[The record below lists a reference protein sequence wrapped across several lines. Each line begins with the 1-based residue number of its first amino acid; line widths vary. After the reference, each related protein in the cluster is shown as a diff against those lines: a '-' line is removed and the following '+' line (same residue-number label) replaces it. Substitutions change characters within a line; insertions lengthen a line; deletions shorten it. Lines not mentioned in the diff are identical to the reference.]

1 LGSGP
6 PGRRAA
12 ARCAGPYTDRRQ
24 RITIDT
30 RDLIPLP
37 SRPEILRTGAAALY
51 LGIDIG
57 TSSVKAVLLTE
68 DGGSAGSSSAPLE
81 VSRPAPGFSE
91 QSPEA
96 WWQATVRAVNGLSGA
111 SRARV
116 RALGLSGQMHGAT
129 LLDSHDRPLRP
140 AILWN
145 DGRSAE
151 ECLELERREP
161 ASRAITGN
169 IMMPGFTAP
178 KLLWVARHEPEIF
191 RRTTCVL
198 LPKDYVRLRLTGEK
212 VSDMS
217 DAAGT
222 GWLDVGGREWS
233 DAMLA
238 ATDLSR
244 AQMPALVEGSSP
256 SGTLAAIAAAEL
268 GVPRVVVAGG
278 GGDNAASAVGLGV
291 VRPGEAFLSLGTSGV
306 LFVVTD
312 RFRPNPE
319 RAAHAFC
326 HCLPGRWHQ
335 MSVMLSAASTLDWV
349 AQLVGGTD
357 LPQLVAK
364 AEAQGLS
371 RHSALFLPYLTGERT
386 PHNDPGARGVFF
398 GLRPDTTAA
407 ELIGAVLEGVA
418 FAFADGLDV
427 LTEKS
432 DQAGQPVNDISVTG
446 GGARLPYWGRLI
458 AAALRRPLTYR
469 AGGEVGAALGAARLA
484 RLAAGDGGEQEV
496 CAAPPVERV
505 VQPDGALAALLA
517 SRRRTFQHLYRDL
530 KSTFVEFSS

>member
-1 LGSGP
+1 M
-6 PGRRAA
+6 
-12 ARCAGPYTDRRQ
+12 
-24 RITIDT
+24 
-30 RDLIPLP
+30 
-37 SRPEILRTGAAALY
+37 Y

-68 DGGSAGSSSAPLE
+68 QGSISASASAPLD

-91 QSPEA
+91 QDPGE
-96 WWQATVRAVNGLSGA
+96 WWQATVRAVTALSGA
-111 SRARV
+111 ARAKV
-116 RALGLSGQMHGAT
+116 RAVGLSGQMHGAT
-129 LLDSHDRPLRP
+129 LLDAQDHPLRP

-161 ASRAITGN
+161 SSRAITGN

-178 KLLWVARHEPEIF
+178 KLLWVARHEPDIF
-191 RRTTCVL
+191 RRTASVL

-222 GWLDVGGREWS
+222 GWLDVGRREWS

-244 AQMPALVEGSSP
+244 AHMPLLVEGSSP
-256 SGTLAAIAAAEL
+256 SGTLTAAAAAEL
-268 GVPRVVVAGG
+268 GIPRVVVAGG

-291 VRPGEAFLSLGTSGV
+291 VRPGQAFLSLGTSGV

-349 AQLVGGTD
+349 AQLVGATD
-357 LPQLVAK
+357 LPQLVAQ
-364 AEAQGLS
+364 AEAHGLS
-371 RHSALFLPYLTGERT
+371 RHSAIFLPYLTGERT
-386 PHNDPGARGVFF
+386 PHNDPNCRGVFF
-398 GLRPDTTAA
+398 GLRPDTTPA
-407 ELIGAVLEGVA
+407 ELTGAVLEGVA
-418 FAFADGLDV
+418 LAFADGLDV

-432 DQAGQPVNDISVTG
+432 DQVGEISVTG
-446 GGARLPYWGRLI
+446 GGARLPYWGKLI

-469 AGGEVGAALGAARLA
+469 SGGEVGAALGAARLA
-484 RLAAGDGGEQEV
+484 RLAAGEGTEEEV
-496 CAAPPVERV
+496 CTAPPVDRV
-505 VQPDGALAALLA
+505 VQPDSALAALLA
-517 SRRRTFQHLYRDL
+517 SRRRTFQRVYRDL
-530 KSTFVEFSS
+530 KNTFVEFCS

>member
-1 LGSGP
+1 L
-6 PGRRAA
+6 AA
-12 ARCAGPYTDRRQ
+12 SLSL
-24 RITIDT
+24 IDT

-37 SRPEILRTGAAALY
+37 SEGTLGEIWSGPLY

-57 TSSVKAVLLTE
+57 TSSVKAVLLAEHGTV
-68 DGGSAGSSSAPLE
+68 SASASAPLD

-96 WWQATVRAVNGLSGA
+96 WWQATVRAVSALPDDA
-111 SRARV
+111 RAKV
-116 RALGLSGQMHGAT
+116 RAVGLSGQMHGAT
-129 LLDSHDRPLRP
+129 LLDAQDRPLRP

-161 ASRAITGN
+161 SSRAITGN

-191 RRTTCVL
+191 RRTACVL

-212 VSDMS
+212 VSEMS

-222 GWLDVGGREWS
+222 GWLDVSRREWS

-238 ATDLSR
+238 ATDLNR
-244 AQMPALVEGSSP
+244 AHMPLLVEGSSP
-256 SGTLAAIAAAEL
+256 SGTLTTNAAAAL

-291 VRPGEAFLSLGTSGV
+291 VRPGQAFLSLGTSGV

-326 HCLPGRWHQ
+326 HCLPARWHQ

-349 AQLVGGTD
+349 AQLVGSSD
-357 LPQLVAK
+357 LPQLAAR
-364 AEAQGLS
+364 AEAHGLS

-386 PHNDPGARGVFF
+386 PHNDPNARGVFF
-398 GLRPDTTAA
+398 GLRPDTTPA
-407 ELIGAVLEGVA
+407 ELAGAVLEGVA

-432 DQAGQPVNDISVTG
+432 DAPTQQVNDISVTG

-484 RLAAGDGGEQEV
+484 RLAAGEGGEAEV
-496 CAAPPVERV
+496 CTAPPVERV
-505 VQPDGALAALLA
+505 VQPDTALAALLA
-517 SRRRTFQHLYRDL
+517 SRRRTFQRLYRDL
-530 KSTFVEFSS
+530 KNTFVEFSS

>member
-1 LGSGP
+1 MRSDIP
-6 PGRRAA
+6 QERS
-12 ARCAGPYTDRRQ
+12 AG
-24 RITIDT
+24 
-30 RDLIPLP
+30 
-37 SRPEILRTGAAALY
+37 LY

-68 DGGSAGSSSAPLE
+68 QGIITASASAPLD

-91 QSPEA
+91 QDPED
-96 WWQATVRAVNGLSGA
+96 WWRATLRAVTNLPAADRAGVRAV
-111 SRARV
+111 
-116 RALGLSGQMHGAT
+116 GLSGQMHGAT
-129 LLDSHDRPLRP
+129 LLDAQNRPLRP

-161 ASRAITGN
+161 NSRAITGN

-178 KLLWVARHEPEIF
+178 KLLWVARHEPDLF
-191 RRTTCVL
+191 RRTACVL

-212 VSDMS
+212 VSEMS

-222 GWLDVGGREWS
+222 GWLDVGRREWS

-244 AQMPALVEGSSP
+244 AHMPRLVEGSSV
-256 SGTLAAIAAAEL
+256 SGTLTADAAAAL
-268 GVPRVVVAGG
+268 GIPRVVVAGG

-291 VRPGEAFLSLGTSGV
+291 VRPGQAFLSLGTSGV

-349 AQLVGGTD
+349 AQIAGATD
-357 LPQLVAK
+357 LPQCVAK
-364 AEAQGLS
+364 AEAHGLN
-371 RHSALFLPYLTGERT
+371 RHSVLFLPYLTGERT
-386 PHNDPGARGVFF
+386 PHNDSRARGVFF
-398 GLRPDTTAA
+398 GLRPDTTPA
-407 ELIGAVLEGVA
+407 ELTGAVLEGVA

-432 DQAGQPVNDISVTG
+432 DQVGEISVTG

-484 RLAAGDGGEQEV
+484 RLAAGEGSEEEV

-505 VQPDGALAALLA
+505 VQPETALSALLA
-517 SRRRTFQHLYRDL
+517 SRRRAFQRLYRDL
-530 KSTFVEFSS
+530 KNTFVEFAS

>member
-1 LGSGP
+1 MLLAESG
-6 PGRRAA
+6 
-12 ARCAGPYTDRRQ
+12 T
-24 RITIDT
+24 
-30 RDLIPLP
+30 
-37 SRPEILRTGAAALY
+37 
-51 LGIDIG
+51 
-57 TSSVKAVLLTE
+57 V
-68 DGGSAGSSSAPLE
+68 SASASAPLE

-91 QSPEA
+91 QDPQA
-96 WWQATVRAVNGLSGA
+96 WWQATVRAVHALPAAGRSQ
-111 SRARV
+111 V
-116 RALGLSGQMHGAT
+116 RAIGLSGQMHGAT

-161 ASRAITGN
+161 SSRAITGN

-178 KLLWVARHEPEIF
+178 KLLWVARHEPDLF
-191 RRTTCVL
+191 RRTACVL

-212 VSDMS
+212 VSEMS

-222 GWLDVGGREWS
+222 GWLDVSRREWS

-244 AQMPALVEGSSP
+244 AHMPRLVEGSSP
-256 SGTLAAIAAAEL
+256 SGTLSEEAVAEL
-268 GVPRVVVAGG
+268 KLARRVVVAGG

-291 VRPGEAFLSLGTSGV
+291 VRPGQAFLSLGTSGV

-349 AQLVGGTD
+349 AQLVGSTD
-357 LPQLVAK
+357 LPGLVAQ
-364 AEAQGLS
+364 AEAHGLS

-386 PHNDPGARGVFF
+386 PHNNPSARGVFF
-398 GLRPDTTAA
+398 GLRPDTTPA
-407 ELIGAVLEGVA
+407 ELTGAVLEGVA

-432 DQAGQPVNDISVTG
+432 DQVGEISVTG

-484 RLAAGDGGEQEV
+484 RRAEGGTQEEDV
-496 CAAPPVERV
+496 CTAPPVERV
-505 VQPDGALAALLA
+505 VHPDTALSALLA
-517 SRRRTFQHLYRDL
+517 SRRRTFQRLYRDL
-530 KSTFVEFSS
+530 ENTFAEFSS

>member
-1 LGSGP
+1 M
-6 PGRRAA
+6 
-12 ARCAGPYTDRRQ
+12 
-24 RITIDT
+24 
-30 RDLIPLP
+30 
-37 SRPEILRTGAAALY
+37 
-51 LGIDIG
+51 
-57 TSSVKAVLLTE
+57 LLTE
-68 DGGSAGSSSAPLE
+68 QGVITGSASAPLD

-91 QSPEA
+91 QDPHA
-96 WWQATVRAVNGLSGA
+96 WWQATVRAVSALPAAARSG
-111 SRARV
+111 V
-116 RALGLSGQMHGAT
+116 RAIGLSGQMHGAT
-129 LLDSHDRPLRP
+129 LLDAQDRALRP

-178 KLLWVARHEPEIF
+178 KLLWVARHEPEVF
-191 RRTTCVL
+191 RRTAFVL

-222 GWLDVGGREWS
+222 GWLDVGRREWS

-244 AQMPALVEGSSP
+244 ARMPRLVEGSSP
-256 SGTLAAIAAAEL
+256 SGVLTADAASEL
-268 GVPRVVVAGG
+268 GIPRVVVAGG

-291 VRPGEAFLSLGTSGV
+291 VRPGQAFLSLGTSGV

-312 RFRPNPE
+312 RFRPNPD

-326 HCLPGRWHQ
+326 HCLPERWHQ

-349 AQLVGGTD
+349 AQVVGSSD
-357 LPQLVAK
+357 LPQLVAQ
-364 AEAQGLS
+364 AEALGLS

-386 PHNDPGARGVFF
+386 PHNDPNCRGVFF

-407 ELIGAVLEGVA
+407 ELTGAVLEGVA

-432 DQAGQPVNDISVTG
+432 DQTGPQVEDISVTG

-469 AGGEVGAALGAARLA
+469 SGGEVGAALGAARLA
-484 RLAAGDGGEQEV
+484 RLAAGEGSEEEV
-496 CAAPPVERV
+496 CTAPPVERV
-505 VQPDGALAALLA
+505 VQPDTALSALLA
-517 SRRRTFQHLYRDL
+517 SRRRTFQRLYRDL
-530 KSTFVEFSS
+530 KNTFVEFRS

>member
-1 LGSGP
+1 ME
-6 PGRRAA
+6 RR
-12 ARCAGPYTDRRQ
+12 
-24 RITIDT
+24 
-30 RDLIPLP
+30 
-37 SRPEILRTGAAALY
+37 ALY

-57 TSSVKAVLLTE
+57 TSSVKAVLLT
-68 DGGSAGSSSAPLE
+68 GQGSIAASASAPLE

-91 QSPEA
+91 QDPEA
-96 WWQATVRAVNGLSGA
+96 WWQATVRAVTALAGA
-111 SRARV
+111 DRAKV
-116 RALGLSGQMHGAT
+116 RAVGLSGQMHGAT
-129 LLDSHDRPLRP
+129 LLDAHDQPLRP

-161 ASRAITGN
+161 SSRAITGN

-178 KLLWVARHEPEIF
+178 KLLWVARHEPDIF
-191 RRTTCVL
+191 RRTACVL

-222 GWLDVGGREWS
+222 GWLDVGRRQWS

-238 ATDLSR
+238 ATDLNR
-244 AQMPALVEGSSP
+244 AHMPLLVEGSDP
-256 SGTLAAIAAAEL
+256 SGTLTADAAAAL
-268 GVPRVVVAGG
+268 GLPRVVVAGG

-291 VRPGEAFLSLGTSGV
+291 VRPGQAFLSLGTSGV

-349 AQLVGGTD
+349 AQLVGSSD
-357 LPQLVAK
+357 LPQLVAR
-364 AEAQGLS
+364 AEAQGLN

-386 PHNDPGARGVFF
+386 PHNDPNCRGVFF
-398 GLRPDTTAA
+398 GLRPDTTPA
-407 ELIGAVLEGVA
+407 ELTGAVLEGVA
-418 FAFADGLDV
+418 LAFADGLDV

-432 DQAGQPVNDISVTG
+432 DQVADISVTG

-469 AGGEVGAALGAARLA
+469 SGGEVGAALGAARLA
-484 RLAAGDGGEQEV
+484 RLAAGEGTEEEV
-496 CAAPPVERV
+496 CTAPPVERV
-505 VQPDGALAALLA
+505 VQPDAALSALLA
-517 SRRRTFQHLYRDL
+517 SRRRTFQRLYRDL
-530 KSTFVEFSS
+530 KNTFVEFCS